1 MKTIIII
8 LLSFMGISA
17 IAQDNAQLKFAILR
31 TDYREGTFK
40 VYLENGLIENL
51 ADTLKIDKY
60 LDKAGPAAAKAQ
72 GDRILF
78 KCREYLDAKG
88 YELITYSMFPTD
100 GATVTNTLT
109 ALTENKNFYR
119 EYIFRLRRK

>member
-1 MKTIIII
+1 MKAILII
-8 LLSFMGISA
+8 LLSFTGLA
-17 IAQDNAQLKFAILR
+17 GIAQDNLAQNFAILR
-31 TDYREGTFK
+31 TDYREGTYK
-40 VYLENGLIENL
+40 LYRENGRIENL

-60 LDKAGPAAAKAQ
+60 LDKPGPVAAKAD

-78 KCREYLDAKG
+78 KCLEYLEAKG

-119 EYIFRLRRK
+119 EYIFKKHR